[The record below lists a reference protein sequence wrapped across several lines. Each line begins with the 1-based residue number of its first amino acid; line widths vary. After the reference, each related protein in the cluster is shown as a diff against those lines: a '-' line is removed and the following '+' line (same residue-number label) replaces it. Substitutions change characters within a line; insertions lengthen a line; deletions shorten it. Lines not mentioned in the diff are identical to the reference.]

1 MNFASFRGNTAAVRL
16 LRAAV
21 EGRRPGHAYLLCG
34 VEGTGEKT
42 LARIFAQA
50 LLCGGGEKPCGRCG
64 ACAKFL
70 KGVHP
75 DFTVVSK
82 SGDKTAILVEQIRA
96 LREEI
101 FIRPNESEYRVVL
114 IEDADSMNLAA
125 ANALL
130 KVLEEPPSYAVFLLT
145 AKSRRSLPETIA
157 SRCMTVELFGV
168 SQKEAEEWLREQF
181 PGIGEGELGEA
192 VRYGGGNLG
201 KSRAFL
207 EQDSIRRGYEQAL
220 TLTKALISRRE
231 FDVLEALAP
240 FDGDREGLI
249 RLLADFDQ
257 LLGRIARVPFEPGD
271 PEAQS
276 FSGKISPLRAAA
288 LHDVVGEVRQAL
300 RFNANC
306 PLTAAFFGAKLK
318 KALEAQTL

>member
-1 MNFASFRGNTAAVRL
+1 MDFSSFRGNQAAVRL
-16 LRAAV
+16 LRAAA

-34 VEGTGEKT
+34 AEGTGKKT

-64 ACAKFL
+64 ACVKFY

-75 DFTVVSK
+75 DFTVVRK
-82 SGDKTAILVEQIRA
+82 PGDKTAILVEQIRA

-114 IEDADSMNLAA
+114 IEEADSMNLAA

-130 KVLEEPPSYAVFLLT
+130 KVLEEPPPYAVFLLT

-168 SQKEAEEWLREQF
+168 SGKDAEEWLREQF
-181 PGIGEGELGEA
+181 PGTGEEELREA
-192 VRYGGGNLG
+192 VRFGAGNLG

-207 EQDSIRRGYEQAL
+207 EQDSVRRGYEQAL
-220 TLTKALISRRE
+220 ALAKALTTRRE
-231 FDVLEALAP
+231 CDVLEVLAP
-240 FDGDREGLI
+240 FDGDREGLL
-249 RLLADFDQ
+249 RLLSDFDQ
-257 LLGRIARVPFEPGD
+257 LLGRIAQAPFVPGD
-271 PEAQS
+271 SEAEAI
-276 FSGKISPLRAAA
+276 SGKISPLRAAA
-288 LHDVVGEVRQAL
+288 LHDAVAETRLAL